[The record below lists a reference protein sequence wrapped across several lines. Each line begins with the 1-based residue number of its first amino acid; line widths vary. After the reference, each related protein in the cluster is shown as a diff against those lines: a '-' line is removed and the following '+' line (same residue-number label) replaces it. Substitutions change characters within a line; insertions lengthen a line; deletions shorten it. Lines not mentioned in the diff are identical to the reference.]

1 MEAIE
6 ISASGMTKEVLNWRW
21 GRRGRGVGDLSGG
34 RLVDVKM
41 RPPMAYISDPTFWKF
56 IIQTLV

>member
-6 ISASGMTKEVLNWRW
+6 ISARGMAKEVLTGGG
-21 GRRGRGVGDLSGG
+21 GRR
-34 RLVDVKM
+34 VDVKM